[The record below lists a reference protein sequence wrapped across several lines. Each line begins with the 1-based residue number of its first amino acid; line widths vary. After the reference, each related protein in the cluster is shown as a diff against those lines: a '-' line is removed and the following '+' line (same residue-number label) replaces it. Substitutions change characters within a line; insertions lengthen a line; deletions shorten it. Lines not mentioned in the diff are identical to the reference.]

1 MKHFPQELTLN
12 NLRTK
17 YLSSSGRR
25 ERKGKGIRDWKKELG
40 EVASQPNS
48 TKVLGQKWFP
58 KFSKLCTHYV
68 HICADVEPTL

>member
-1 MKHFPQELTLN
+1 VEE
-12 NLRTK
+12 
-17 YLSSSGRR
+17 G
-25 ERKGKGIRDWKKELG
+25 KGKERESEIGKKELG